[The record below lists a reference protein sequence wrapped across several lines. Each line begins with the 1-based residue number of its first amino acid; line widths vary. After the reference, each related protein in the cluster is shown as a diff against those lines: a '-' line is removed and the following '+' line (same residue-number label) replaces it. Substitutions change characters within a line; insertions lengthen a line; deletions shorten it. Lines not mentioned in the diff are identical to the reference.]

1 MEENRQKTER
11 SEVEQTVLDIK
22 KELRASMNGILS
34 AKMREAGMP
43 YKLVFGVELPRLMN
57 IAKEFEP
64 SRPLAQMLWNENI
77 RESKILA
84 TLLMPIDEMLPEM
97 ADIWVDE
104 VPTDEIAQLAV
115 MNLFSRVP
123 WASEMAFVW
132 MAAEDKMRQLCGFL
146 IMARLLQ
153 AGGTLNE
160 RSLAELK
167 DQAAAVLPTAGLSLQ
182 KAIRAVLNHLE
193 EAGEGIG

>member
-193 EAGEGIG
+193 EA